1 MVLSHAKDTTA
12 PYGATAQIKDCVL
25 TVISFYTQHKRRT
38 VLDTIYLAG
47 LNTLVLIDETT
58 AAGLH
63 FGIDRIDEVANNLC
77 SIIWEYQ
84 HSRLLLFNIIL
95 TIVKSQDLP
104 KQKKLALFRS
114 LVEHGIL
121 HYRSIF

>member
-1 MVLSHAKDTTA
+1 MITIVLSHAKDTTTT
-12 PYGATAQIKDCVL
+12 YGATTQIKDCVL
-25 TVISFYTQHKRRT
+25 TVPSFYTQHKRRT
-38 VLDTIYLAG
+38 VIDAMYLAG
-47 LNTLVLIDETT
+47 LNTIVLIDETT

-77 SIIWEYQ
+77 SIIWEYH
-84 HSRLLLFNIIL
+84 HSRLLLFNMIL

-104 KQKKLALFRS
+104 KQKKLAHFRS

-121 HYRSIF
+121 H

>member
-12 PYGATAQIKDCVL
+12 TYGATTQIKDCVL
-25 TVISFYTQHKRRT
+25 TVPSFYTQHERRA
-38 VLDTIYLAG
+38 VLDAMSLAG
-47 LNTLVLIDETT
+47 LNTLALIDETT
-58 AAGLH
+58 AAGLY
-63 FGIDRIDEVANNLC
+63 FGIDRIDKVTNILC
-77 SIIWEYQ
+77 SIIREYQ

-104 KQKKLALFRS
+104 KQKKLAHFRS

-121 HYRSIF
+121 H